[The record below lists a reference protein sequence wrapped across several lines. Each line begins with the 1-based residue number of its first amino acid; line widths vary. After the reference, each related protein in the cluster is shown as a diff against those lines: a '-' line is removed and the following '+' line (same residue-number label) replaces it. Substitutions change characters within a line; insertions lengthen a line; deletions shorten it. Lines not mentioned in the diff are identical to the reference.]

1 MEIER
6 TQDVLSWDVKS
17 DKAGG
22 ILEDFHNE
30 RWMDGIFFGR
40 KQNELELWDPLFS
53 RCTYIAA
60 GWTGWDGMEGSPARP
75 GLAYLNLGP
84 IVRPERDLRL
94 ETLT

>member
-1 MEIER
+1 MLEIER

-30 RWMDGIFFGR
+30 RWMDGRDFFWAEAKRAGAVGP
-40 KQNELELWDPLFS
+40 PLLAL
-53 RCTYIAA
+53 YIYCC
-60 GWTGWDGMEGSPARP
+60 WMGWDGMEGSPARP

-84 IVRPERDLRL
+84 IVRPERF
-94 ETLT
+94 ET